1 MKPPQQSVEGGAHQ
15 TATYPDLHS
24 AGMATSSA
32 AIRTRDLRK
41 RFGSVTA
48 LDGVDLEIETGTILG
63 VAGPNGSGKST
74 LIRCLLGLL
83 APTAGE
89 VTVAGSTP
97 TGFGSAERRTL
108 GYMPQHTAVYDDLTV
123 RENVAFFGRLY
134 GVEDLGAAVDQA
146 LEFVDLQDR
155 ARSRIDTLSGGMI
168 RRTSLACALVHE
180 PRLLFLDEP
189 TVGLDPALRASMWT
203 GFRQQREAG
212 GLVVVSTH
220 YLEEAT
226 NCDRVLLLREGRVIA
241 EDSPSEIRA
250 RAGATDLE
258 EAFLA
263 LLDREE
269 ETHEVE
275 P

>member
-1 MKPPQQSVEGGAHQ
+1 MTPSQRPAERSHQ
-15 TATYPDLHS
+15 TATYPHRYN
-24 AGMATSSA
+24 AAMATSSV

-41 RFGSVTA
+41 QFGPVTA
-48 LDGVDLEIETGTILG
+48 LDGVDLEIESGTILG

-83 APTAGE
+83 APTTGE

-97 TGFGSAERRTL
+97 TSFGSGHRQAL

-134 GVEDLGAAVDQA
+134 GVEDLDAAVDRA
-146 LEFVDLQDR
+146 LEFVDLRGR
-155 ARSRIDTLSGGMI
+155 AQSRIDELSGGMI

-180 PRLLFLDEP
+180 PTLLFLDEP
-189 TVGLDPALRASMWT
+189 TVGLDPALRASMWA
-203 GFRQQREAG
+203 GFRKQREAG

-226 NCDRVLLLREGRVIA
+226 NCDRVLLLREGQVIA
-241 EDSPSEIRA
+241 EDTPSEIQA
-250 RAGATDLE
+250 RAGTSDLE

-263 LLDREE
+263 LLDRGAA
-269 ETHEVE
+269 TDEVE